1 MTTSIAI
8 ASVSIK
14 TAISLEPET
23 FGGLDRSVV
32 IESSDANEIVTDANG
47 YFLSPPTSTA
57 ISQVLG
63 SALAGRCK
71 DRPDFV
77 EIPLPLEVIIE
88 VLPVKGGEDFLRS
101 IFEPLGYNV
110 EAQQRVLDE
119 QFPEWGD
126 SPYFSVKL
134 SAEVT
139 HSALLNHLYI
149 FIPVFD
155 NQKHYF
161 AGPDELD
168 KLLAKGEGWLS
179 SHPEKEAIARR
190 YLRFQPSLVRPAT
203 RRSHGGDTHIGC

>member
-1 MTTSIAI
+1 MARGRHRGDDSALAQYVNDRPYV
-8 ASVSIK
+8 ASS
-14 TAISLEPET
+14 
-23 FGGLDRSVV
+23 FM
-32 IESSDANEIVTDANG
+32 
-47 YFLSPPTSTA
+47 STA
-57 ISQVLG
+57 ISQVFG

-71 DRPDFV
+71 DRPDLV

-139 HSALLNHLYI
+139 LSALLNHLYI
-149 FIPVFD
+149 LLVF
-155 NQKHYF
+155 
-161 AGPDELD
+161 E
-168 KLLAKGEGWLS
+168 
-179 SHPEKEAIARR
+179 
-190 YLRFQPSLVRPAT
+190 RPAT
-203 RRSHGGDTHIGC
+203 RRSHGGDTHLGC